1 MPMISLIGRRQW
13 KSRLLIWSIYIVLS
27 AGVVTMVYPFLLML
41 GGSTKTSLDAAEV
54 TLVPRYLV
62 NETALYRKYLEGFF
76 NERSEA
82 MQNAYGLWDATF
94 AKVSLPGE
102 SSPLIADWQSF
113 VAGRER
119 SESVAWFVLAYL
131 QCPVSKNAVPFNLSK
146 LRTELL
152 RENVSI
158 EAVNLRYQTS
168 FPNVSAFY
176 VVPPNFLNRFVTSAA
191 TPFAQQV
198 EAFSLAQPVTWRAYV
213 DLSNFFRSYLRG
225 EYGASIAGLNG
236 AIGTTFGSWRD
247 VPLEA
252 AIAEMPPA
260 LRKDYEVFVRNVLN
274 PVFLRVD
281 PGVAPAFQA
290 YLRAR
295 YRGDIAAF
303 NERRGTAA
311 TSFEEVVFPTTRPV
325 QGVEK
330 TDWDGFLEGWEDEAT
345 GIRHQLP
352 IEGVR
357 LTGPDFAF
365 REFLSQRYGSL
376 AGMNDRLGT
385 AHASWGVV
393 PMPQQ
398 SAQFADFLGMQ
409 GWLKWYFTTRN
420 YVDVWNYLVVNG
432 RGFFNTLIFCALSIL
447 AALTVDP
454 VAAYALSRFK
464 PRSTYKVLLFLMMT
478 MAFPAMVTQIPMFL
492 LLRELGML
500 NTFWALILPGLAN
513 GYHIF
518 LLKGFF
524 DSLPR
529 ELYESAA
536 IDGASEPTIFFNI
549 TMALSKPILAVIAL
563 GAFTHAY
570 AAFMFALLICQD
582 PKMWTLMVWLFQLQ
596 QTSGQGIVYAA
607 LIVAAIPTLLV
618 FIFCQSII
626 MRGIV
631 VPVEK

>member
-13 KSRLLIWSIYIVLS
+13 KSRLLIWSIYILLS

-41 GGSTKTSLDAAEV
+41 SGSTKTTLDAAEV
-54 TLVPRYLV
+54 SVVPRYLV
-62 NETALYRKYLEGFF
+62 NETALYQKYLEGFF
-76 NERSEA
+76 NERA
-82 MQNAYGLWDATF
+82 GALQNAYGLWETAFTQ
-94 AKVSLPGE
+94 VQPPGE
-102 SSPLIADWQSF
+102 SSPLVADWRAF
-113 VAGRER
+113 LAGREKG
-119 SESVAWFVLAYL
+119 ENAAWFVLGYL
-131 QCPVSKNAVPFNLSK
+131 QCPVSKNAVPFNLAR
-146 LRTELL
+146 LRSELL
-152 RENVSI
+152 KENGSI

-176 VVPPNFLNRFVTSAA
+176 VVPPSFLNRFVTDAA
-191 TPFAQQV
+191 TPFAQRV
-198 EAFSLAQPVTWRAYV
+198 DEFSVAQPVTWRAYV
-213 DLSNFFRSYLRG
+213 DLSNFFRSYLRAEHG
-225 EYGASIAGLNG
+225 GSIFDLNRILQTSFASWSDVPFEPTIAG
-236 AIGTTFGSWRD
+236 
-247 VPLEA
+247 
-252 AIAEMPPA
+252 MPAP
-260 LRKDYEVFVRNVLN
+260 LRKDYEAFVRGVLN
-274 PVFLRVD
+274 PVYLRVD
-281 PGVAPAFQA
+281 ASAAPAFQA

-295 YRGDIAAF
+295 YRDDIAAL
-303 NERRGTAA
+303 NQRRGTAVA
-311 TSFEEVVFPTTRPV
+311 SFEEIAFPSTRPAE
-325 QGVEK
+325 GVEK
-330 TDWDGFLEGWEDEAT
+330 TDWDGFLEGWTDEAT

-352 IEGVR
+352 IESVQ
-357 LTGPDFAF
+357 LMGPDFAF
-365 REFLSQRYGSL
+365 RDFLLQRYGSL
-376 AGMNDRLGT
+376 AGMNDKLGT
-385 AHASWGVV
+385 AHATWGVV

-398 SAQFADFLGMQ
+398 SAQYADFQGMR

-432 RGFFNTLIFCALSIL
+432 RGFVNTLIFCALSIL

-454 VAAYALSRFK
+454 IAAYALSRFK

-492 LLRELGML
+492 LLRDLGML

-618 FIFCQSII
+618 FIFCQNII

>member
-1 MPMISLIGRRQW
+1 MISLIGRRQW

-54 TLVPRYLV
+54 TVMPRYLV

-94 AKVSLPGE
+94 LKVSLPGE

-113 VAGRER
+113 VADREK
-119 SESVAWFVLAYL
+119 SENVAWFVLAYL

-152 RENVSI
+152 RENGSI
-158 EAVNLRYQTS
+158 EAVNLKYQTS

-176 VVPPNFLNRFVTSAA
+176 VVPANFLNRFVTSAA
-191 TPFAQQV
+191 TPFAQRV
-198 EAFSLAQPVTWRAYV
+198 EEFSLAQPVMWRAYV

-225 EYGASIAGLNG
+225 EYGASIAALNG
-236 AIGTTFGSWRD
+236 ALGTSFGSWSD

-252 AIAEMPPA
+252 TRAEMPPA
-260 LRKDYEVFVRNVLN
+260 LHKDYEAFVRNVLN
-274 PVFLRVD
+274 PVFLQVD
-281 PGVAPAFQA
+281 SGRALEFRS
-290 YLRAR
+290 YLKAK

-303 NERRGTAA
+303 NERRGTAV
-311 TSFEEVVFPTTRPV
+311 TSFEEVVFPTTRPR
-325 QGVEK
+325 QSIEK
-330 TDWDGFLEGWEDEAT
+330 TDWDGFLEGWTDDAT
-345 GIRHQLP
+345 GSRYQLP
-352 IEGVR
+352 IEGIR

-365 REFLSQRYGSL
+365 REYLGQRYGSL
-376 AGMNDRLGT
+376 ARMNEMLGT
-385 AHASWGVV
+385 AHSTWGVV
-393 PMPQQ
+393 AMPQQ
-398 SAQFADFLGMQ
+398 AAQFVDFQKMQ

-420 YVDVWNYLVVNG
+420 YIDVWNYLVVNG

-454 VAAYALSRFK
+454 IAAYALSRFK

-618 FIFCQSII
+618 FVFCQNII

>member
-1 MPMISLIGRRQW
+1 MPMISLVGRRQW
-13 KSRLLIWSIYIVLS
+13 KSRLLIWSIYVLLS

-41 GGSTKTSLDAAEV
+41 SGSTKTALDAAEV
-54 TLVPRYLV
+54 SVVPRYLV
-62 NETALYRKYLEGFF
+62 NETALYQKYMEGYF
-76 NERSEA
+76 NERAGS
-82 MQNAYGLWDATF
+82 MQNAYGQWDVNFTQLQ
-94 AKVSLPGE
+94 VPSGT
-102 SSPLIADWQSF
+102 SPLVEDWRSF
-113 VAGRER
+113 VGGREK
-119 SESVAWFVLAYL
+119 SEDIAWFVLAYF
-131 QCPVSKNAVPFNLSK
+131 QCPVSKNAVPFNLAKFRS
-146 LRTELL
+146 ELL
-152 RENVSI
+152 KENGSI
-158 EAVNLRYQTS
+158 EAINLRYQTS
-168 FPNVSAFY
+168 FPNASAFY
-176 VVPPNFLNRFVTSAA
+176 AVPPSFVNRFTTTSAN
-191 TPFAQQV
+191 PFIKRV
-198 EAFSLAQPVTWRAYV
+198 EEFSLAQPVKWRAYV
-213 DLSNFFRSYLRG
+213 DLSNFFRSFLRG
-225 EYGASIAGLNG
+225 EYGPSISDLNRAIHTQYG
-236 AIGTTFGSWRD
+236 AWSD
-247 VPLEA
+247 VPLEPTV
-252 AIAEMPPA
+252 AEMPPA
-260 LRKDYEVFVRNVLN
+260 LRKDYEAFVRSIVN
-274 PVFLRVD
+274 PVFLQID
-281 PGVAPAFQA
+281 AGAAQAFRA
-290 YLRAR
+290 YLRAK
-295 YRGDIAAF
+295 YRGDLAAF
-303 NERRGTAA
+303 NQRRGSAV
-311 TSFEEVVFPTTRPV
+311 TSFEEIAFPLSRPV
-325 QGVEK
+325 EGVEK
-330 TDWDGFLEGWEDEAT
+330 TDWEVFLEGWTDDAT
-345 GIRHQLP
+345 GIRHQIP

-357 LTGPDFAF
+357 VTGPDFAF
-365 REFLSQRYGSL
+365 RDFLGKRYGSL
-376 AGMNDRLGT
+376 AAMNERLAT
-385 AHASWGVV
+385 AYGSWGVV

-398 SAQFADFLGMQ
+398 SAQFADFQGME
-409 GWLKWYFTTRN
+409 GWLKWYFTSRN
-420 YVDVWNYLVVNG
+420 YIDVWNYLVVNG
-432 RGFFNTLIFCALSIL
+432 RGFVNTLIFCALSIL

-454 VAAYALSRFK
+454 IAAYALSRFK

-536 IDGASEPTIFFNI
+536 IDGASEVTVFFNI

-618 FIFCQSII
+618 FIFCQNII

>member
-13 KSRLLIWSIYIVLS
+13 KSRLLIWSIYILLS

-41 GGSTKTSLDAAEV
+41 SGSTKTSLDAAEV
-54 TLVPRYLV
+54 TVVPRYLV
-62 NETALYRKYLEGFF
+62 NETALYQKYLEGFF
-76 NERSEA
+76 NERSVA

-94 AKVSLPGE
+94 LQVNPPEK
-102 SSPLIADWQSF
+102 SSPLDADWRLF
-113 VAGRER
+113 VASREK
-119 SESVAWFVLAYL
+119 SENVAWFVLAYL
-131 QCPVSKNAVPFNLSK
+131 QCPVSKNAVPFNLAK
-146 LRTELL
+146 LRSELL
-152 RENVSI
+152 KENGSI
-158 EAVNLRYQTS
+158 EAINLKYQTS

-176 VVPPNFLNRFVTSAA
+176 VVPANFLNRFVTDAA
-191 TPFAQQV
+191 TPFSQRV
-198 EAFSLAQPVTWRAYV
+198 EEFSLSQPVTWRAYL

-225 EYGASIAGLNG
+225 EHGG
-236 AIGTTFGSWRD
+236 AIEDLNRALGTRFSSWGD
-247 VPLEA
+247 VPLEPSA
-252 AIAEMPPA
+252 AEMPPG
-260 LRKDYEVFVRNVLN
+260 LRKDYEVFVRNVVN
-274 PVFLRVD
+274 PAFLQVD
-281 PGVAPAFQA
+281 PGAAPAFQA
-290 YLRAR
+290 YLRAK
-295 YRGDIAAF
+295 YRSDIVAF
-303 NERRGTAA
+303 NQRRGTSLA
-311 TSFEEVVFPTTRPV
+311 SFDEVSFPTTRPAD
-325 QGVEK
+325 GLGK
-330 TDWDGFLEGWEDEAT
+330 TDWDGFLEGWTDEAA
-345 GIRHQLP
+345 GIRHVLP
-352 IEGVR
+352 IEAVK
-357 LTGPDFAF
+357 LAGPDFAF
-365 REFLSQRYGSL
+365 REYLRQRYGNL
-376 AGMNDRLGT
+376 AAMNDRLGT
-385 AHASWGVV
+385 AHSSWGVV

-398 SAQFADFLGMQ
+398 SVQFADFQGMQ

-432 RGFFNTLIFCALSIL
+432 RGLFNTLVFCALSIL

-454 VAAYALSRFK
+454 IAAYALSRFR

-549 TMALSKPILAVIAL
+549 TMSLSKPILAVIAL

-618 FIFCQSII
+618 FIFCQNII